1 MLCAKVHK
9 TIWPV
14 NDVIWK
20 TIRCAHK
27 ALNMNTLLELD
38 VREKRTYDNM
48 LRNTSNTSYLI
59 DWYAY
64 WNWNKWQTIKK
75 GNTMFCTLVST
86 SWMYNVR
93 RKHDMVHR
101 EPKREEKKNRKHFCF
116 DFGSFNW
123 KNVTHFN
130 SSISLILLFTSSCH
144 PTILWAKNAYFCL
157 AFNEKRPTLCCKMT
171 YITEILY
178 QT

>member
-9 TIWPV
+9 TSWPV

-101 EPKREEKKNRKHFCF
+101 EPKREKKKSKTFLLRFRFVQLEKCYALQLIDIVDSALHFIMSPNHIV
-116 DFGSFNW
+116 G
-123 KNVTHFN
+123 
-130 SSISLILLFTSSCH
+130 
-144 PTILWAKNAYFCL
+144 
-157 AFNEKRPTLCCKMT
+157 
-171 YITEILY
+171 
-178 QT
+178 

>member
-9 TIWPV
+9 TSWPV

-101 EPKREEKKNRKHFCF
+101 EPEREEKKSKTFLLRFRFVQLEKCYAFQLIDIVDSALHFIMSPNHIV
-116 DFGSFNW
+116 G
-123 KNVTHFN
+123 
-130 SSISLILLFTSSCH
+130 
-144 PTILWAKNAYFCL
+144 
-157 AFNEKRPTLCCKMT
+157 
-171 YITEILY
+171 
-178 QT
+178 